1 MILGYGRAH
10 KVTWQMCY
18 RVPCNKAFM
27 VLVEAFSLNY
37 ILKLDMEKHPSVI
50 PEICQSHISKPLF

>member
-1 MILGYGRAH
+1 MKLGYDSAH

-27 VLVEAFSLNY
+27 VLEEAFSLNY
-37 ILKLDMEKHPSVI
+37 ILKLEMEKHASVI
-50 PEICQSHISKPLF
+50 LVRRQISKPLF

>member
-1 MILGYGRAH
+1 MILGYGSAH

-37 ILKLDMEKHPSVI
+37 ILKVELEKRPSVTL
-50 PEICQSHISKPLF
+50 ESRLSQISKPLF

>member
-1 MILGYGRAH
+1 MILGYGSAH

-50 PEICQSHISKPLF
+50 LVRRQISKPLF